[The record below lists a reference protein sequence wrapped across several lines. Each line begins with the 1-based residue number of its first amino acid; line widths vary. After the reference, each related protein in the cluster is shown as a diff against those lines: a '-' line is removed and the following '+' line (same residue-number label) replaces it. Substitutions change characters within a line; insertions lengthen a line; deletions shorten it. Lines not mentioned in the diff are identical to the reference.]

1 MLDLWRRK
9 DQLLAD
15 NRSFLDIVKGAGGAS
30 PSLPNLTASSDVHAA
45 PHAAA
50 ASGISPRWPMLAG
63 AAVSAIAVSS
73 SIYFAAGYSYYKHI
87 AETERAAA
95 QRAERAN
102 SDLRAALERMRDE
115 ISPTSAIVVAPGG
128 DSKPSLTTASLDQT
142 DRASQMASAL
152 ERRDPTLPASIA
164 KLSRGAM
171 RFRTEP
177 WQQIWA
183 SFGLDETE
191 KRLQELNAEYEDVVS
206 ERDRLKERAS
216 ELEQRLSVLMPSQ
229 APDQAA
235 TASQDGGSAVRSAT
249 AAPAI
254 DFPASGP
261 AAPAAE
267 QARRALKNFTTP
279 RTAPDYFS
287 NESGAILDAR

>member
-1 MLDLWRRK
+1 
-9 DQLLAD
+9 
-15 NRSFLDIVKGAGGAS
+15 
-30 PSLPNLTASSDVHAA
+30 
-45 PHAAA
+45 
-50 ASGISPRWPMLAG
+50 MLAG
-63 AAVSAIAVSS
+63 AAVSVIAVSI
-73 SIYFAAGYSYYKHI
+73 SIYCVAGYSYYKHI

-95 QRAERAN
+95 QRAELAN
-102 SDLRAALERMRDE
+102 SDLQAALERMRDE
-115 ISPTSAIVVAPGG
+115 LSPTSASIVAPGG
-128 DSKPSLTTASLDQT
+128 EAKASIATASLDQT
-142 DRASQMASAL
+142 DR
-152 ERRDPTLPASIA
+152 DPTSIA
-164 KLSRGAM
+164 RLSRGAM

-183 SFGLDETE
+183 RAGLDETE
-191 KRLQELNAEYEDVVS
+191 KRLQELNAEYDDVVS

-235 TASQDGGSAVRSAT
+235 TISQDGGSAVRSA
-249 AAPAI
+249 AGAPAI

-261 AAPAAE
+261 TAPAAE

>member
-1 MLDLWRRK
+1 VLDLWRRK

-15 NRSFLDIVKGAGGAS
+15 NRSFLDIVKGVGGAS
-30 PSLPNLTASSDVHAA
+30 PRPPD
-45 PHAAA
+45 AA
-50 ASGISPRWPMLAG
+50 ASTDLRGAPRAAGFGRSPRWPMLAA
-63 AAVSAIAVSS
+63 AAVSAIALSI
-73 SIYFAAGYSYYKHI
+73 SIYCAAGYSYYKHI
-87 AETERAAA
+87 AETEHAAA

-102 SDLRAALERMRDE
+102 SDLQAALERMRDE
-115 ISPTSAIVVAPGG
+115 ISPASAIVVAPGA

-171 RFRTEP
+171 TFRIEP

-183 SFGLDETE
+183 SVGLDETE
-191 KRLQELNAEYEDVVS
+191 KRLQELNAEYEDAVS
-206 ERDRLKERAS
+206 ERDRLKERAN

-235 TASQDGGSAVRSAT
+235 TASQDGGSAVRSAVG
-249 AAPAI
+249 APAI

-261 AAPAAE
+261 TAPAAE